1 MSNLLKFLFTLVAW
15 ILFMVAGIP
24 YLTTELTELVKPPES
39 ISNEVIAAPYV
50 GPADLTV
57 QSGAQ
62 VIGLVPYALAGDF
75 DLYIDEWPPIN
86 QETDIST
93 FNLKGVTTLN
103 YKVSIIRD
111 PLLGTVKTIDASH

>member
-39 ISNEVIAAPYV
+39 NYNEVTAAPYV
-50 GPADLTV
+50 GAADLTV

-75 DLYIDEWPPIN
+75 DLYIDRLPIN

-93 FNLKGVTTLN
+93 INLQGVTTLN
-103 YKVSIIRD
+103 YKVSITRD
-111 PLLGTVKTIDASH
+111 PLGTVTRIDASH

>member
-1 MSNLLKFLFTLVAW
+1 MSNLLKFIFTLVAW

-50 GPADLTV
+50 GTADLTI

-75 DLYIDEWPPIN
+75 DLYIDRLPIN
-86 QETDIST
+86 QATDIST
-93 FNLKGVTTLN
+93 IDLQGVTTIN
-103 YKVSIIRD
+103 YKVSITRD
-111 PLLGTVKTIDASH
+111 PLLGTVERINATH